1 MSPRRKPAFQDFQ
14 EFSEPVPYQREGD
27 FQRGGGRWG
36 SEPVPKE
43 RKSLSLIRGLRACP
57 LSERI
62 FRACPLL
69 ESFQREPV
77 PYWITPTRGGAFRE
91 LLEPVPYRGGR
102 WGSVGLRAQR
112 IREEFSEPVPY
123 QGEPVPCNWGRFRSW
138 CGIRVKVKT
147 GSGTNSAKMTQLVS
161 EKGSSKEL
169 FRHRR
174 A

>member
-43 RKSLSLIRGLRACP
+43 RKSLSHISEE
-57 LSERI
+57 LSE
-62 FRACPLL
+62 L
-69 ESFQREPV
+69 
-77 PYWITPTRGGAFRE
+77 
-91 LLEPVPYRGGR
+91 
-102 WGSVGLRAQR
+102 
-112 IREEFSEPVPY
+112 SEPVPY

>member
-43 RKSLSLIRGLRACP
+43 RKSLSLISEE
-57 LSERI
+57 LSE
-62 FRACPLL
+62 L
-69 ESFQREPV
+69 SEPV
-77 PYWITPTRGGAFRE
+77 PYQGSFQKERKSLSLINEE
-91 LLEPVPYRGGR
+91 L
-102 WGSVGLRAQR
+102 
-112 IREEFSEPVPY
+112 SEPVPY